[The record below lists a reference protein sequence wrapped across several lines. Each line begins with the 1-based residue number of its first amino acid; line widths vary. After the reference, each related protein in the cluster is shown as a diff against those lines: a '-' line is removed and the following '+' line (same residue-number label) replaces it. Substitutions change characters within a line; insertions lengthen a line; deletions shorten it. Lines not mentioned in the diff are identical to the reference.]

1 VAIDEEQGM
10 SIFAS
15 QVTATHEFVC
25 APGQSFTVRK
35 MAASELAENRK
46 RYAENALTW
55 ADWVIRTCLVSWT
68 FEQAPDGVNG
78 LVDEAVDQITTAA
91 FRLTKPSVFE
101 TTPEAAE
108 AEQKND

>member
-1 VAIDEEQGM
+1 
-10 SIFAS
+10 
-15 QVTATHEFVC
+15 
-25 APGQSFTVRK
+25 
-35 MAASELAENRK
+35 
-46 RYAENALTW
+46 
-55 ADWVIRTCLVSWT
+55 VIRTCLVSWT